1 MPELASPRI
10 VLSSP
15 FRRARADAS
24 SRFHN
29 FNSHRNQHRLET
41 KERKRRKRRELRGK
55 TREEGGEGGGEKRL
69 EKISGGTLTR
79 RRWTAGGAW
88 RRDSRE
94 ETRWWPRGYA
104 IENELD
110 DSNDTRCIVR
120 EVGSRGHASLS
131 VSRGS

>member
-55 TREEGGEGGGEKRL
+55 TREEGGGGGGGGGGEKRL

-79 RRWTAGGAW
+79 RR
-88 RRDSRE
+88 
-94 ETRWWPRGYA
+94 
-104 IENELD
+104 
-110 DSNDTRCIVR
+110 
-120 EVGSRGHASLS
+120 
-131 VSRGS
+131 

>member
-55 TREEGGEGGGEKRL
+55 TREEGGGGGGR
-69 EKISGGTLTR
+69 EKIGKNL
-79 RRWTAGGAW
+79 RWNANEKKMNSW
-88 RRDSRE
+88 RSVE
-94 ETRWWPRGYA
+94 ERQ
-104 IENELD
+104 
-110 DSNDTRCIVR
+110 S
-120 EVGSRGHASLS
+120 
-131 VSRGS
+131 

>member
-41 KERKRRKRRELRGK
+41 KERKRRKRRESRGK
-55 TREEGGEGGGEKRL
+55 HGGGGGLGKIRWNANEKKMNSWR
-69 EKISGGTLTR
+69 
-79 RRWTAGGAW
+79 GGAQ
-88 RRDSRE
+88 RRDGVE
-94 ETRWWPRGYA
+94 ET
-104 IENELD
+104 LD
-110 DSNDTRCIVR
+110 DGR
-120 EVGSRGHASLS
+120 ERVCDRERVGR
-131 VSRGS
+131 